1 MPASEART
9 PMETKMDKAAN
20 PGPVAVPKRTPEG
33 LVARI
38 AELQEELGTEWR
50 WILPKE
56 GKSNHV

>member
-1 MPASEART
+1 
-9 PMETKMDKAAN
+9 METKMDKAAN